1 MPRVTVLALDEA
13 ARPILEPVAR
23 GVARGLGCE
32 ATVGAAPAF
41 DVGRCFDAG
50 RGQYD
55 AASILAALAAPGDT
69 ISGGSAANGS
79 PAQPCPAR
87 GPAVYRL
94 ALTTVDLFLPV
105 LTHVFGAAPVG
116 GSVAVV
122 STQRLDPVAYGLPAD
137 PGRLIERATREGL
150 HELGHAFGLRHC
162 RDATCLMRACRVVEE
177 VDARDDGYCAACGDP
192 LDRAGLRPR
201 RRA

>member
-55 AASILAALAAPGDT
+55 AASILAALAAVPGDADCRD
-69 ISGGSAANGS
+69 SAADGQ
-79 PAQPCPAR
+79 PAQHVATH
-87 GPAVYRL
+87 RL

-116 GSVAVV
+116 GVVAVV

-137 PGRLIERATREGL
+137 PGRLVERATREGL

-177 VDARDDGYCAACGDP
+177 VDARDDGYCAACGEP